1 MIDQRR
7 KEDNEGQ
14 HSDIT
19 LYKEK
24 KKAECINSSWETRT
38 KNQLQ
43 RGRGYSRLT
52 IVVSMIH
59 SDVRF

>member
-1 MIDQRR
+1 MKDSTQISHFIKR
-7 KEDNEGQ
+7 
-14 HSDIT
+14 
-19 LYKEK
+19 K